1 VAGSKLIHKVVGT
14 ANTLIKENE
23 MSEPS
28 FTDQVNKV
36 LEEKIAPAL
45 AMDGGHCELVEIKDK
60 VIFLRLGG
68 ACSGCPSST
77 ITLKSGIERILRQD
91 VDPEILVEQAW

>member
-1 VAGSKLIHKVVGT
+1 MSDLSMNEQIALI
-14 ANTLIKENE
+14 
-23 MSEPS
+23 
-28 FTDQVNKV
+28 

-45 AMDGGHCELVEIKDK
+45 AMDGGFCELVEIRDK

-77 ITLKSGIERILRQD
+77 VTLKSGIERILRQE

>member
-1 VAGSKLIHKVVGT
+1 MSD
-14 ANTLIKENE
+14 TLQEQI
-23 MSEPS
+23 S
-28 FTDQVNKV
+28 QI

-45 AMDGGHCELVEIKDK
+45 AMDGGFCELVEIREK
-60 VIFLRLGG
+60 VVFLRLGG

-77 ITLKSGIERILRQD
+77 VTLKSGIERILRQE

>member
-1 VAGSKLIHKVVGT
+1 
-14 ANTLIKENE
+14 
-23 MSEPS
+23 MSD
-28 FTDQVNKV
+28 TTMNDQISQI

-45 AMDGGHCELVEIKDK
+45 AMDGGFCELVEIRDK

-77 ITLKSGIERILRQD
+77 VTLKAGIERILRQE
-91 VDPEILVEQAW
+91 VDPEIIVEQAW